1 MKTITRILFLS
12 LTLGL
17 MTMCNKDDDPGT
29 FCEGGFCE
37 NAAGKQQCIDAYN
50 TCKSIDE
57 GSDDECKVIAL
68 GVCNL

>member
-29 FCEGGFCE
+29 FCEGGLCD
-37 NAAGKQQCIDAYN
+37 NAALKQECIDKYN
-50 TCKSIDE
+50 DCKTVDN
-57 GSDDECKVIAL
+57 GSDEECKAIGL
-68 GVCNL
+68 TVCNL